1 MVSFYGRGITTMK
14 CPICQNPANCMYLG
28 KQLCKKHWEELSG
41 IKWED
46 KK

>member
-1 MVSFYGRGITTMK
+1 MK